1 MHEKSAA
8 REREAWTSMFQP
20 DVLAPV
26 QYMEKWR
33 YRISHEPEKMLMYAV
48 LEDAVTCFQRFAAA
62 SNSHERTAFSE
73 AEEWL
78 MREKSNWLFSFEQ
91 ICQSLNL
98 DPDYIRNGLRR
109 WRNGSTARQRK
120 IRLFYV
126 VRPGRRARKS
136 M

>member
-1 MHEKSAA
+1 MREKSATQ
-8 REREAWTSMFQP
+8 EREAWTSMFQP

-48 LEDAVTCFQRFAAA
+48 LEDAVTCFQKFAAA
-62 SNSHERTAFSE
+62 SDTHGRTAFRE

-78 MREKSNWLFSFEQ
+78 MRERSNWFFSFEQ

-98 DPDYIRNGLRR
+98 DPDYIREGLRR
-109 WRNGSTARQRK
+109 WQNCSTARQRK

-126 VRPGRRARKS
+126 VRAGRRVRKS

>member
-20 DVLAPV
+20 DVLAPA

-48 LEDAVTCFQRFAAA
+48 LEDAVTRFQKFASS
-62 SNSHERTAFSE
+62 SNAHGRTAFRE

-98 DPDYIRNGLRR
+98 EPDYIREGLRR
-109 WRNGSTARQRK
+109 WQNGSTARQRK

-126 VRPGRRARKS
+126 VRPGRRVRKS

>member
-1 MHEKSAA
+1 
-8 REREAWTSMFQP
+8 MFQP

-48 LEDAVTCFQRFAAA
+48 LEDAVTCFQRFAAT
-62 SNSHERTAFSE
+62 SNAHGRLAFRE

-78 MREKSNWLFSFEQ
+78 MREKSNWLFSFEE

-98 DPDYIRNGLRR
+98 DPDYIREGLRR
-109 WRNGSTARQRK
+109 WQNCSTSRQSK

-126 VRPGRRARKS
+126 VRPGRRVRKS